1 MLLAIEDFVPVL
13 LSAAGL
19 WLISRWVGS
28 TDTRLGGWAIAGT
41 ALVALGG
48 LSKATHKLLLATTNT
63 DVTLLDAALFPLL
76 AAGFAVVAASVW
88 SAAQPRRP
96 VLASLL
102 AAPVVWV
109 IGFAAYG
116 ATGRGA
122 FIGLA
127 TVGSVTLSVL
137 LIRRARRLD
146 LRLASWLFVVALALT
161 IVLGGMAPTL
171 GDAIEFQWLEQGTN
185 TLNQALFWLAAV
197 LLHRSAATR
206 YETEH
211 TAGRP

>member
-1 MLLAIEDFVPVL
+1 VLRAIEDFVPVL

-28 TDTRLGGWAIAGT
+28 TDTRLGGWAIVGT

-48 LSKATHKLLLATTNT
+48 LSKATHKLLLTTANA

-88 SAAQPRRP
+88 SAAHPHRP

-122 FIGLA
+122 FIGA
-127 TVGSVTLSVL
+127 QRWAQS
-137 LIRRARRLD
+137 
-146 LRLASWLFVVALALT
+146 
-161 IVLGGMAPTL
+161 
-171 GDAIEFQWLEQGTN
+171 
-185 TLNQALFWLAAV
+185 
-197 LLHRSAATR
+197 H
-206 YETEH
+206 
-211 TAGRP
+211 